1 MRKDKKDPESQS
13 IQVRIGG
20 KIKKLRELK
29 GLNQES
35 MAQEIGLS
43 TNGYGKIERGESSLS
58 MERLDQ
64 IARALEVSTLDILQF
79 DDNIVYNINTMNS
92 SAPNGIVNNYS
103 LTEEERR
110 LLVDQIKTL
119 HTLLNSQAALIE
131 SLMRKREI

>member
-1 MRKDKKDPESQS
+1 MRKDKKDPENQS